1 MFHSILRFS
10 RNEVFGG
17 KIAESP
23 SFLRHTTSDRAEIFS
38 QILDAVWD
46 ADFFRFKNIALV
58 ISGRFYKLALI
69 EKQAFFMVYLVFLTF
84 LFKEKKI
91 KRNQHPKQCLV
102 SVKKFSARSDVVS
115 QGNADQT

>member
-1 MFHSILRFS
+1 MKFSVEKLQNRPRFS
-10 RNEVFGG
+10 DIVRPIEAKVF
-17 KIAESP
+17 
-23 SFLRHTTSDRAEIFS
+23 F
-38 QILDAVWD
+38 
-46 ADFFRFKNIALV
+46 
-58 ISGRFYKLALI
+58 SGRFFARI